1 MAKDTRDSKDKETRN
16 APQPEENGAAFEAVF
31 AALEEKVEKLSGRV
45 KELSSEN
52 ARLKAAV
59 VETVADRDRLK
70 KEIEDLREVTAR
82 GGAAEEKLA
91 RCEAERSEVKGRIER
106 LIEMLESAETE
117 PEAG

>member
-70 KEIEDLREVTAR
+70 KEIEDLREVT
-82 GGAAEEKLA
+82 GGGTG
-91 RCEAERSEVKGRIER
+91 RRSSPGEAERSG
-106 LIEMLESAETE
+106 
-117 PEAG
+117 